1 MVNIAMFPT
10 EIAIIMG
17 VYRNFQTNP
26 SIFYNI
32 YIYNTI
38 VSLMCVI
45 YWGVIN
51 FKKHNMD
58 SCEMKYV
65 AIPSLVEGYCWST

>member
-1 MVNIAMFPT
+1 
-10 EIAIIMG
+10 
-17 VYRNFQTNP
+17 
-26 SIFYNI
+26 
-32 YIYNTI
+32 
-38 VSLMCVI
+38 MCVI